1 MICCCWEPRAVAK
14 GCLRSPAELQPPSPL
29 PQQHRSDG
37 PFPRERAHFAG
48 ISTRSM
54 TTTSLTLRY
63 RRPGENL
70 REASCVRAAA
80 RRLWD
85 VSSHDCR
92 SRAHLIRLVAKL
104 LCTNRSLTRMRFKSR
119 YVSPLNRPYRL
130 RAAARTA
137 LARTELSGCLRSHS
151 IISVSRGLE
160 VNQAGQLPRIQHVGA
175 TTMRGFA
182 TRVPKAVKFESCG
195 LRRTL

>member
-130 RAAARTA
+130 RASAPNRT
-137 LARTELSGCLRSHS
+137 RTHRIVGVSPLSLNYLLLSR
-151 IISVSRGLE
+151 SRGKPGRS
-160 VNQAGQLPRIQHVGA
+160 VTPD
-175 TTMRGFA
+175 TT
-182 TRVPKAVKFESCG
+182 
-195 LRRTL
+195 RRRNDDARFRH

>member
-1 MICCCWEPRAVAK
+1 MSGLLLG
-14 GCLRSPAELQPPSPL
+14 GCGMCHLMTAGHAHILFVSWRSFCVPTGLSPACDLSL
-29 PQQHRSDG
+29 AMSHL
-37 PFPRERAHFAG
+37 
-48 ISTRSM
+48 ST
-54 TTTSLTLRY
+54 
-63 RRPGENL
+63 
-70 REASCVRAAA
+70 
-80 RRLWD
+80 D
-85 VSSHDCR
+85 
-92 SRAHLIRLVAKL
+92 
-104 LCTNRSLTRMRFKSR
+104 
-119 YVSPLNRPYRL
+119 
-130 RAAARTA
+130 RTA

>member
-119 YVSPLNRPYRL
+119 YVSPLNRPYPASVR
-130 RAAARTA
+130 RALEPLSHAQNCRGSA
-137 LARTELSGCLRSHS
+137 LTQLSPSLE
-151 IISVSRGLE
+151 VSR
-160 VNQAGQLPRIQHVGA
+160 
-175 TTMRGFA
+175 
-182 TRVPKAVKFESCG
+182 
-195 LRRTL
+195 

>member
-1 MICCCWEPRAVAK
+1 MICCCLEPRAVAK

-119 YVSPLNRPYRL
+119 YVSPLNREQTVPGL

-137 LARTELSGCLRSHS
+137 LARTELSWIRSHS

-182 TRVPKAVKFESCG
+182 TRVPKTVKF
-195 LRRTL
+195 

>member
-1 MICCCWEPRAVAK
+1 M
-14 GCLRSPAELQPPSPL
+14 
-29 PQQHRSDG
+29 
-37 PFPRERAHFAG
+37 
-48 ISTRSM
+48 
-54 TTTSLTLRY
+54 
-63 RRPGENL
+63 
-70 REASCVRAAA
+70 
-80 RRLWD
+80 
-85 VSSHDCR
+85 SSHDCR

-130 RAAARTA
+130 RASARTA